1 VLIMKAFSLLLL
13 VISMC
18 LVLANCASR
27 SVPALRPP
35 ASTDALEELPPVAA
49 GPDDMVPGMVGSAGP
64 QSGWKSWFGR
74 GEAAESEATY
84 TQMRVFYGTDRNHW
98 MEDGRAR
105 YGRDFGPFD
114 YGVTTVSIPRE
125 HKLAKLESPS
135 WLKLEFREDPNKHVM
150 VMGAERKSKD
160 DFFNELK
167 AMTAES
173 RRESVLLFVHGFN
186 VAFDD
191 AARRTAQLAYD
202 LTFDGAPVFY
212 SWPSQSR
219 LSVSGY
225 KTDAEHAEK
234 AMPHL
239 KEFLNDVA
247 TRSGAKR
254 IYLIAHSMGNRV
266 LTQAVK
272 ELFEDKKCALARCC
286 ESIVLAAPDISAKV
300 FLQDIAP
307 RLVESDARITLY
319 ASSADL
325 ALKGSQKF
333 NGEPRAGD
341 ITPSPVI
348 IDGMETVDASG
359 VDTSLLGHSYY
370 GDSTTVVSDLYQL
383 IKYGRR
389 AWLRPALKRV
399 KMPAGTLYRFQ
410 K

>member
-370 GDSTTVVSDLYQL
+370 GDSTTVVSDL
-383 IKYGRR
+383 
-389 AWLRPALKRV
+389 
-399 KMPAGTLYRFQ
+399 
-410 K
+410 